1 MGDWGLM
8 VWGGFRG
15 GLGWVGEGSGWV
27 GTVVLGGLMMMWAI
41 GGLCG
46 GCSWV
51 GAGAWGPWR

>member
-27 GTVVLGGLMMMWAI
+27 GTVVLDGLLMMRGGGGLS
-41 GGLCG
+41 G
-46 GCSWV
+46 GCRWI
-51 GAGAWGPWR
+51 GAGAGGPCM

>member
-1 MGDWGLM
+1 M

-41 GGLCG
+41 SGLCE
-46 GCSWV
+46 GCEWD